1 MNTIQTTS
9 LTLEDYFILADQ
21 IDDPTEFIHGEMIV
35 MTRPTPA
42 HQVISG
48 LVFVFLWFCIRKI
61 GGKAFLDVEVVFDE
75 QNSIAPDV
83 VYLKPDNTRCEIGE
97 KRLYG
102 VPDLVVEILSASTGK
117 RDRDEK
123 YHLYEQFGV
132 TEYWLIDPANQY
144 IEIFVLTDGIYK
156 RFGVFA
162 PKDNFTSSV
171 LGQVADVSALL
182 SESD

>member
-1 MNTIQTTS
+1 MTNIQTPT

-21 IDDPTEFIHGEMIV
+21 TDDPTELIHGEMII

-42 HQVISG
+42 HQMISG

-61 GGKAFLDVEVVFDE
+61 GGKAYQDVEVVLDE
-75 QNSIAPDV
+75 HNSIAPDV
-83 VYLKPDNTRCEIGE
+83 VYIAKGNTRCQITE

-123 YHLYEQFGV
+123 YHLYEQFGAS
-132 TEYWLIDPANQY
+132 EYWLIDPANQY
-144 IEIFVLTDGIYK
+144 IEIFIQGDGGFK

-162 PKDNFTSSV
+162 PDDTFTSPL
-171 LGQVADVSALL
+171 LGQSVDVTGLFH
-182 SESD
+182 EPD